1 MTLSDYK
8 IALYIRLSVNDKR
21 VESNSIE
28 HQKLLLTKYAENMEI
43 KNVKILEFV
52 DNGYSGTNFERP
64 GFSEMMKAVKKT
76 CNAKTIRTC

>member
-52 DNGYSGTNFERP
+52 DNEIGR
-64 GFSEMMKAVKKT
+64 AHV
-76 CNAKTIRTC
+76 